1 MTKLIKQLLFTSISA
16 IVLLS
21 VFTIAL
27 AQTDR
32 ERSAK
37 KAREAADQSAKAARV
52 FDQIMATREK
62 SIPQDLLDRAE
73 AVAVFPSVIKAGF
86 IVGGRGG
93 SGVLSRR
100 VAGGWSAP
108 AFFDLGGGSI
118 GLQIGAASTDYILLF
133 MNEHAVESLLS
144 DKFEIGGEGSAAAG
158 PVGRSASA
166 STDVK
171 LNAQILSYSR
181 SKGAFAGLELK
192 GVVIK
197 PDNDDNLQ
205 VYGMTGRDILTGAN
219 KISMDKMPAGV
230 RVFPQ
235 TLATYSRRKWVTWIT
250 ISESRSQSAFRP
262 AWRQSGRPNRS
273 RDRLQSSRV
282 RERSLSCRPVEAAC
296 RADSVPR

>member
-1 MTKLIKQLLFTSISA
+1 MRAHENEEKAMNKLIKQLLFTSITTL
-16 IVLLS
+16 VLLS
-21 VFTIAL
+21 ISTIAL

-73 AVAVFPSVIKAGF
+73 AVAVFPSVFKAGF
-86 IVGGRGG
+86 MVGGRGG
-93 SGVLSRR
+93 SGVISRR

-118 GLQIGAASTDYILLF
+118 GLQIGVASTDYILLF
-133 MNEHAVESLLS
+133 MNEDAIESLLG

-166 STDVK
+166 STDARM
-171 LNAQILSYSR
+171 NAKILSYSR
-181 SKGAFAGLELK
+181 SRVAFAGRDWK

-197 PDNDDNLQ
+197 PDTEDNSQ
-205 VYGMTGRDILTGAN
+205 VYGMTARDILTGSN
-219 KISMDKMPAGV
+219 KISMSAMPEGV
-230 RVFPQ
+230 RIFPE
-235 TLATYSRRKWVTWIT
+235 TLSRYSSARR
-250 ISESRSQSAFRP
+250 P
-262 AWRQSGRPNRS
+262 
-273 RDRLQSSRV
+273 
-282 RERSLSCRPVEAAC
+282 
-296 RADSVPR
+296 

>member
-1 MTKLIKQLLFTSISA
+1 MKSFKPMTFS
-16 IVLLS
+16 IVLL
-21 VFTIAL
+21 VITIANTGF
-27 AQTDR
+27 AQTGR
-32 ERSAK
+32 ERSSK
-37 KAREAADQSAKAARV
+37 KARAAAEQSARAARV
-52 FDQIMATREK
+52 FNEIMGTREK
-62 SIPQDLLDRAE
+62 SIPRDLLNKAE
-73 AVAVFPSVIKAGF
+73 AVAVFPGVIKAGF

-93 SGVLSRR
+93 SGVISRR

-133 MNEHAVESLLS
+133 MNENAVESLLG

-197 PDNDDNLQ
+197 PDNEDNSQ
-205 VYGMTGRDILTGAN
+205 VYGMTARDILTGAN
-219 KISMDKMPAGV
+219 KISMERMPEGV
-230 RVFPQ
+230 RVFPL
-235 TLATYSRRKWVTWIT
+235 TLARYSTRK
-250 ISESRSQSAFRP
+250 
-262 AWRQSGRPNRS
+262 
-273 RDRLQSSRV
+273 
-282 RERSLSCRPVEAAC
+282 
-296 RADSVPR
+296 

>member
-1 MTKLIKQLLFTSISA
+1 MTKLSKQLLFTSISA
-16 IVLLS
+16 IFLLS
-21 VFTIAL
+21 AFTIAFS
-27 AQTDR
+27 QTDR

-73 AVAVFPSVIKAGF
+73 AVAVFPGVIKAGF

-93 SGVLSRR
+93 SGVISRR

-197 PDNDDNLQ
+197 PDNDDNTQ
-205 VYGMTGRDILTGAN
+205 VYGMTARDILTGAN

-235 TLATYSRRKWVTWIT
+235 TLARYSKRK
-250 ISESRSQSAFRP
+250 
-262 AWRQSGRPNRS
+262 
-273 RDRLQSSRV
+273 
-282 RERSLSCRPVEAAC
+282 
-296 RADSVPR
+296 